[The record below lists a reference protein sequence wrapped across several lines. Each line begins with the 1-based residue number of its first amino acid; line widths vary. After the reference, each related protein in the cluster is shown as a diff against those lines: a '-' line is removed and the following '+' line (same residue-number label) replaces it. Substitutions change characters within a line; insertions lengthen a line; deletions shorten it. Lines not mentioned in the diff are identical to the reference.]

1 MAKFNIHIDTLVKV
15 PMLLIGATQ
24 AKSWVD
30 VADDELDIRLGIGH
44 EHIPLSNVASVSPH
58 EWSMFHGLGHRVAY
72 DGIGYVG
79 STDNVVEIKLKEPQK
94 FNLLLGIKGSYSSF
108 YVSVD
113 DPVAFMAAV
122 RSAISKAT

>member
-1 MAKFNIHIDTLVKV
+1 MAKFNIRIDTIWKA

-30 VADDELDIRLGIGH
+30 VAEDELDIRMGIGH
-44 EHIPLSNVASVSPH
+44 EHIPLANVASVSPH
-58 EWSMFHGLGHRVAY
+58 EWSMFYGLGHRVGY

-79 STDNVVEIKLKEPQK
+79 STENVVEIKLKTPQQ
-94 FNLLLGIKGSYSSF
+94 FNLLLGIKGSYGSF

-113 DPVAFMAAV
+113 DPEAFMAAV
-122 RSAISKAT
+122 RSAISRL